1 MTGRDLMILLYD
13 RGVSQREL
21 ADRLGVTESAVSQ
34 WVRRK
39 GPIPP
44 ERARQVVTFLEMRDI
59 PEASPRVEVLT
70 A

>member
-39 GPIPP
+39 GPIPL